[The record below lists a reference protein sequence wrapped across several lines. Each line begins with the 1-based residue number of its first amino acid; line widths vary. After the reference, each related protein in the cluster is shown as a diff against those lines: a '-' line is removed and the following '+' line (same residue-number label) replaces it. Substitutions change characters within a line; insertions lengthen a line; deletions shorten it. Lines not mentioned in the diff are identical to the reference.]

1 MSPIATRQP
10 SERRWTFRIVKAA
23 SGVLA
28 AALLSTVAQA
38 SRSRLA
44 CHRASTMRSKFR
56 HGSGIAV
63 LAAAASLTLAAGPV
77 VAATISWGEAM
88 NISGD
93 TDVDT
98 TGTLVRAFSLN
109 GAGTMVNMVSFEAFA
124 APNQFL
130 MTPTTTATVGDFTLS
145 GNLFF
150 GDDDITSINAP
161 FTTLSSAYKSLLG
174 SAAITIGDA
183 TLVMAGLTVG
193 QTYEF
198 EVWANDSAETF
209 EGGYDL
215 SASSPGDSAVFL
227 KSGYDAGYAPPQP
240 DCYFVNQ
247 CHYDGKLG
255 QFAIGTFVADAD
267 TQTVDF
273 SPGEVGV
280 INGFQ
285 LRRLATE
292 VPEPG
297 TLPLAGLAGLAMLV
311 SRRRANSKA

>member
-1 MSPIATRQP
+1 
-10 SERRWTFRIVKAA
+10 
-23 SGVLA
+23 
-28 AALLSTVAQA
+28 
-38 SRSRLA
+38 
-44 CHRASTMRSKFR
+44 MRNKFR

-109 GAGTMVNMVSFEAFA
+109 GAGTMVNTVSFEAFT
-124 APNQFL
+124 APSQFL
-130 MTPTTTATVGDFTLS
+130 DPATTTATVGNFTLS
-145 GNLFF
+145 GDYFYGSDN
-150 GDDDITSINAP
+150 ITSANAP
-161 FTTLSSAYKSLLG
+161 FTTLSSVYQSLLG
-174 SAAITIGDA
+174 SAAITIADA
-183 TLVMAGLTVG
+183 TLVMGGLTVG
-193 QTYEF
+193 QSYEF

-209 EGGYDL
+209 EGGYGL
-215 SASSPGDSAVFL
+215 SVSSGDSAVFL
-227 KSGYDAGYAPPQP
+227 QSGYDAGVDPTQ
-240 DCYFVNQ
+240 CYYTGV
-247 CHYDGKLG
+247 CHYDGQLG

-285 LRRLATE
+285 LRQLATQ

-297 TLPLAGLAGLAMLV
+297 TLPLAGLAGLAMLAR
-311 SRRRANSKA
+311 RRRANSKA